1 MFDHV
6 LEMNLAFDQRRPSN
20 HLITVIA
27 HGANA
32 ARDMLNLT
40 AVSFGRDAMT
50 PGGLVPV
57 MVAQEPVMSAICL
70 GCQAACSRQQST
82 RLLRGLEGG
91 VPAPA
96 RYREPPGSLRCRLS
110 VPAVFRPGCMARC
123 NAQFAVERRSA
134 EDAHRRDKPSAA
146 LPASLTAPARAGLGT
161 LW

>member
-1 MFDHV
+1 MSTRRRAYFVDEMCLGHIRSRPDVAETQKRMFDHV

-70 GCQAACSRQQST
+70 GCQAACSVGNR
-82 RLLRGLEGG
+82 
-91 VPAPA
+91 A
-96 RYREPPGSLRCRLS
+96 RDC
-110 VPAVFRPGCMARC
+110 
-123 NAQFAVERRSA
+123 
-134 EDAHRRDKPSAA
+134 
-146 LPASLTAPARAGLGT
+146 
-161 LW
+161 